1 MFHEQ
6 TFIKTNKSLEQS
18 VCRTNIKKKMDFVYE
33 HVHNKITETIFNNYV
48 NNNERTDNDER
59 DEDILGSKELL
70 F

>member
-1 MFHEQ
+1 
-6 TFIKTNKSLEQS
+6 
-18 VCRTNIKKKMDFVYE
+18 MDFVYE